1 MDRTAAR
8 GLARTCLRVALI
20 IAAFL
25 LLTPAYGEAAS
36 VTLEWDRNAD
46 GVTTGYFVY
55 YGTESGKYSG
65 TIDVGSSTS
74 AVVNI
79 NDPNANYFFAVQA
92 YSATGEKSPLSTE
105 VAWYQSGTPPTG
117 DTPTGGT
124 PTGGTPTG
132 GTPAA
137 GTPTGGTPTGGTPTG
152 GTPAA
157 GTPTGNIPSAQSPTL
172 RNPGSMTT
180 VVGQS
185 VNLQLSAND
194 PGGLV
199 LAYSGTGLPPGLTL
213 RTGIGIIS
221 GIPSAPGAYIV
232 TISVT
237 NTSSLSAV
245 QTFTWTI
252 LNQPA
257 SSGSPGGLPGLIGG
271 VPGGAG
277 GGGTGGTGGGGTG
290 GGAPGG
296 TGGGG
301 TGGGGGIIDS
311 PIVGGGGGT
320 GTGGGTPSQPPVPT
334 QDLAPPTVNVF
345 SPAQTGGSAR
355 TTDSKVVVTGNASDN
370 VGVVSITW
378 ANSRGGSGVAV
389 GTSSWATSPIDLSM
403 GDNVITITA
412 TDAAGN
418 VRTVSLTVTRYVD
431 IQNFVN

>member
-8 GLARTCLRVALI
+8 GLARTCFRVAFI

-36 VTLEWDRNAD
+36 VTLEWDRNSD
-46 GVTTGYFVY
+46 GITAGYFVY

-79 NDPNANYFFAVQA
+79 NDPNADYYFAVQA

-105 VAWYQSGTPPTG
+105 VAWYQSGT
-117 DTPTGGT
+117 TPTG
-124 PTGGTPTG
+124 
-132 GTPAA
+132 

-152 GTPAA
+152 GTPTGGTPTG
-157 GTPTGNIPSAQSPTL
+157 GTPTGNMPSAQSPTL
-172 RNPGSMTT
+172 RNPGSMST

-185 VNLQLSAND
+185 VNLQLSASD

-199 LAYSGTGLPPGLTL
+199 LTYSVAGLPPGLTL
-213 RTGIGIIS
+213 GRGTGVIS
-221 GIPSAPGAYIV
+221 GIPGAPGAYIV
-232 TISVT
+232 LISVT
-237 NTSSLSAV
+237 NTSSLSAL

-257 SSGSPGGLPGLIGG
+257 SSGSPGGVPIIGG
-271 VPGGAG
+271 VPGG
-277 GGGTGGTGGGGTG
+277 TGGGM
-290 GGAPGG
+290 PGG

-301 TGGGGGIIDS
+301 TSGGVPGGTGGGTGGGGGTINS

-320 GTGGGTPSQPPVPT
+320 GTGGGTPSQPAVPT
-334 QDLAPPTVNVF
+334 PDLAPPTVNVF

-378 ANSRGGSGVAV
+378 ANSRGGSGVAF
-389 GTSSWATSPIDLSM
+389 GTSSWITNPIDLSM

>member
-1 MDRTAAR
+1 MRIDMDRTAAR
-8 GLARTCLRVALI
+8 GLVWTCLRVALI

-36 VTLEWDRNAD
+36 VTLEWDSNAD
-46 GVTTGYFVY
+46 GITTGYFVY

-117 DTPTGGT
+117 DTPT
-124 PTGGTPTG
+124 
-132 GTPAA
+132 A
-137 GTPTGGTPTGGTPTG
+137 GTPTAGTPTAGTPTA
-152 GTPAA
+152 GTPTS
-157 GTPTGNIPSAQSPTL
+157 GTPTGNIPSAQPPTL

-199 LAYSGTGLPPGLTL
+199 LTYSVAGLPPGLAL
-213 RTGIGIIS
+213 GRGTGVVS

-232 TISVT
+232 LISVT
-237 NTSSLSAV
+237 NTSSLSAL

-290 GGAPGG
+290 GTGGGGTGGGPPGG
-296 TGGGG
+296 TGGSG

-320 GTGGGTPSQPPVPT
+320 GTVGGTPSQPPVPT

-378 ANSRGGSGVAV
+378 ANSRGGSGVAF